1 MIISLSVRS
10 CWYIRHRL
18 ELRWMIRDLEPG
30 CFRSYDFPGDISA
43 QTGSL
48 VHCRCQLKLPHGATL
63 MDVQALRQCPVQE
76 TALPSRGGI
85 FRTRHGRAR
94 GRDSSFLIANCQA
107 TRKGCRGRNAAR
119 PLKDERRRGEKD
131 LRTGKVISRPVW
143 KNRARTSVRRQ
154 NENPRNPGRTRP

>member
-1 MIISLSVRS
+1 
-10 CWYIRHRL
+10 
-18 ELRWMIRDLEPG
+18 MIRDLEPG

-76 TALPSRGGI
+76 TALP
-85 FRTRHGRAR
+85 GRAGFFDPGKGAR
-94 GRDSSFLIANCQA
+94 EGAIAVFLSQTARQPERDAD
-107 TRKGCRGRNAAR
+107 RKGCRGRNAAR

-143 KNRARTSVRRQ
+143 KNRARTSAGQQ